1 MPEDDVARRL
11 ESVRAFLMA
20 GSQSE
25 IEGLWPEAEA
35 ALQHWYP
42 SPSWVTTKSEN
53 VYGPDAHRNL
63 YQQEMPR
70 DFRDWLSNNGV
81 DGAQYADAVGSVQY
95 ASAQMHLSSVMP
107 ERRANRGWRV
117 RAIGFP
123 SLGLIAVGLSSN
135 YQGTQS
141 QNSMGI
147 ASARIRDT
155 ARSFLEERTLS
166 FLEAL
171 PSATSEDWDER
182 GLMPSPITSIGP
194 IDISGYDD
202 GSGAKLRMVR
212 NTTVKKELSTFFAI
226 RGMTSDE
233 FEGAGG
239 DLLLNL
245 RSIAGE
251 LGRAA
256 E

>member
-1 MPEDDVARRL
+1 MSEDDVAGRL

-20 GSQSE
+20 GNQSE
-25 IEGLWPEAEA
+25 IEGLWPAAEA

-42 SPSWVTTKSEN
+42 SPAWVTTKSEN
-53 VYGPDAHRNL
+53 IYGPDAHRNL

-70 DFRDWLSNNGV
+70 DFREWLANSGV
-81 DGAQYADAVGSVQY
+81 DAVQYADAVGNVQY
-95 ASAQMHLSSVMP
+95 ASAQMHLASVMP
-107 ERRANRGWRV
+107 ERRSNRGWRV

-123 SLGLIAVGLSSN
+123 PLGLIAVGLSSN

-155 ARSFLEERTLS
+155 ARSFLEEHTLS
-166 FLEAL
+166 LLDAL

-182 GLMPSPITSIGP
+182 GLMSTPITSVGP

-202 GSGAKLRMVR
+202 GSGARLRMVR

-226 RGMTSDE
+226 QGMTADE
-233 FEGAGG
+233 FQDAGG

-251 LGRAA
+251 LGRGT